1 MRTAYHHGDAR
12 AALIAAGLKLLE
24 TTPATALSLRQVA
37 EAAGLS
43 RQAPYNHFD
52 GKEGLL
58 AALAQASFAAL
69 TAAMDEAVHMANGQ
83 QDALEAIAA
92 SYIRFAVASPQRF
105 RLMFQRELVDLARF
119 PEAAAA
125 GSAAFARIAGLVA
138 AFAAEDKASPL
149 AVAAWAMV
157 HGYATLMIE
166 TGFEQPDQIPARAR
180 MFATIISN
188 TAHDRDAAE
197 RGRFDGSGGS
207 GTITPG

>member
-1 MRTAYHHGDAR
+1 MRTTYHHGDAR
-12 AALIAAGLKLLE
+12 TALIEAGLKLLE
-24 TTPATALSLRQVA
+24 TTPATTLSLRQVA

-69 TAAMDEAVHMANGQ
+69 TAAMDDALRAADGQ
-83 QDALEAIAA
+83 QAALEAIAA
-92 SYIRFAVASPQRF
+92 AYIHFAVASPQRF
-105 RLMFQRELVDLARF
+105 RLMFQRELVDLSRF

-125 GSAAFARIAGLVA
+125 GSAAFARIADLVA
-138 AFAAEDKASPL
+138 SFTAEDETPPL

-166 TGFEQPDQIPARAR
+166 TGFEHANEIPARAR
-180 MFATIISN
+180 QFADLI
-188 TAHDRDAAE
+188 
-197 RGRFDGSGGS
+197 GGTV
-207 GTITPG
+207 GTPP

>member
-1 MRTAYHHGDAR
+1 MRITYHHGDAR
-12 AALIAAGLKLLE
+12 AALITAGLKLLE

-58 AALAQASFAAL
+58 AALAKAGFMAL
-69 TAAMDEAVHMANGQ
+69 TAAMDEALRTAHGKQAS
-83 QDALEAIAA
+83 LEAIAA
-92 SYIRFAVASPQRF
+92 AYIRFAVASPQRF

-125 GSAAFARIAGLVA
+125 GSAAFARIATLVA
-138 AFAAEDKASPL
+138 SFTAEDKAASL

-166 TGFEQPDQIPARAR
+166 TGFEQTSEIDGRAR
-180 MFATIISN
+180 LFAELVGG
-188 TAHDRDAAE
+188 AA
-197 RGRFDGSGGS
+197 GSLR
-207 GTITPG
+207 